1 MEPLM
6 IQCPIPVKAIMTEEL
21 KEELM
26 AVEQAASAEME
37 RQLATLQTFAVTQ
50 DDIFERQRRLLAQH
64 AEIETRL
71 ARLNAAPLGEEFL
84 LRVVQ
89 AVVPIGVGDNF
100 LEKMGTEILLENG
113 IVTAIGAPLV
123 ELEDDGEPEVGVSP
137 EPELEPVS

>member
-1 MEPLM
+1 MESLM

-21 KEELM
+21 REELM

-37 RQLATLQTFAVTQ
+37 RQLATLQTFAITQ
-50 DDIFERQRRLLAQH
+50 DDVFERQRRLLAQH

-71 ARLNAAPLGEEFL
+71 ARLSTAPLGEEFL

-89 AVVPIGVGDNF
+89 ASVEIRVGDNF
-100 LEKMGTEILLENG
+100 LTRMGTEILLENG
-113 IVTAIGAPLV
+113 VVRSISAPVYDEFEDELDV
-123 ELEDDGEPEVGVSP
+123 EVEV